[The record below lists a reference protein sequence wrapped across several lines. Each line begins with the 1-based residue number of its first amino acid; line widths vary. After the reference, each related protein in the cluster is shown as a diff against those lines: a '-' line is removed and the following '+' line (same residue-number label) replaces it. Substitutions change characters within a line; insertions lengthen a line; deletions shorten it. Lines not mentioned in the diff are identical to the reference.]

1 MCTVYIYIWYGM
13 VWHGMVWY
21 VQCINVWNIMKLS
34 NYQMLSTTC
43 YITPSPPLGSTR
55 GLTHH
60 PSSYEGPKAQ
70 GLAKPG
76 GWMKM
81 KSMSCLAAKSLQ
93 CCLVGGWPTPLK
105 TMKVSWD
112 NNSPYME
119 KNKIHVPNHQSVV
132 LMKTYSVSLPVF
144 LETTKM
150 NNHPDL

>member
-1 MCTVYIYIWYGM
+1 MVWYGM
-13 VWHGMVWY
+13 VWHGMVCSMY
-21 VQCINVWNIMKLS
+21 QCMKLS

-119 KNKIHVPNHQSVV
+119 KIKFMFQTTNQLCWWKQ
-132 LMKTYSVSLPVF
+132 YSASLPVF

>member
-1 MCTVYIYIWYGM
+1 M
-13 VWHGMVWY
+13 VWHGMVCSMY
-21 VQCINVWNIMKLS
+21 QCMKLS

-93 CCLVGGWPTPLK
+93 CCLVGG
-105 TMKVSWD
+105 
-112 NNSPYME
+112 
-119 KNKIHVPNHQSVV
+119 
-132 LMKTYSVSLPVF
+132 
-144 LETTKM
+144 
-150 NNHPDL
+150 